1 MVFLWVQNKNDPKIT
16 KPALQCKPLAPAGPG
31 WCYPITAAAAP
42 NKCPGQITRN
52 KTGQKFD
59 PKKRAALPLVICWPM
74 LSPSSWPLELQPIRN
89 ARKNILR

>member
-31 WCYPITAAAAP
+31 WCYRITAAAAP
-42 NKCPGQITRN
+42 ITRI

-59 PKKRAALPLVICWPM
+59 PKKRAALPLVICRPM

-89 ARKNILR
+89 ARENILR